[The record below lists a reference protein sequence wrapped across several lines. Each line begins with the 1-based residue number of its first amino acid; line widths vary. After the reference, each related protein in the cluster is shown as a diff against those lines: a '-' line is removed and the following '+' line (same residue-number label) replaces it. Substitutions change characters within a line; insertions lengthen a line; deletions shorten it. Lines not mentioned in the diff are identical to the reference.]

1 MADGQVKVYRATDS
15 VRASAGGGRDES
27 RRCAAK
33 WAYRKRHSIAGS
45 SWRLDAPEVKK
56 LPQSSRRSDAR
67 HGDAWRWEMVQNYD
81 AYSGARGG
89 DPHMDTQLA
98 QLFAQYAAYKQ
109 MLDDRGSSAS

>member
-1 MADGQVKVYRATDS
+1 
-15 VRASAGGGRDES
+15 
-27 RRCAAK
+27 
-33 WAYRKRHSIAGS
+33 
-45 SWRLDAPEVKK
+45 
-56 LPQSSRRSDAR
+56 
-67 HGDAWRWEMVQNYD
+67 MVQNYD